1 MKSLRTTT
9 TLGDLQRHTV
19 ALALLRE
26 VPALGAD
33 RLRCARHPLGT
44 GHVERQAP
52 TMRSVHG
59 LRPQRATLQL
69 WPNHIPSGVMVERPT

>member
-44 GHVERQAP
+44 RHVERQAP

-59 LRPQRATLQL
+59 LRTQ
-69 WPNHIPSGVMVERPT
+69 GC